1 MLTRALYPFPS
12 DDGRPLMIE
21 ATLKDGSTVN
31 LVNDTL
37 IDDKIDYAAVVEVTA
52 DGLNEITGKI
62 PFDEAERRYA
72 EIYDER
78 RASGDRPV
86 VTYHSYD

>member
-1 MLTRALYPFPS
+1 
-12 DDGRPLMIE
+12 MIE